1 MAMKVDYLLRETG
14 SNLRRNITLTLA
26 SIVTVAVSLALFGI
40 ALLLRQGVDN
50 ATQRWEGGIEFVVF
64 MNADATEAQINAVAS
79 DLDNSPEVDRATY
92 FDQQDAFEEFKDLF
106 RDSPELLETVEPAD
120 LPPSFR
126 VVPIDTDPDAV
137 EQLSQRFASSPG
149 VLQVVSAQETIRN
162 IERLTTIASVV
173 VLAGAAFLL
182 LAAAALIFNTIR
194 MAMFARRREIEVMK
208 LVGATNW
215 FIRVPFMVEGM
226 IQGLIGAGVA
236 VGGVFLSNWALDRY
250 LSESSSL
257 QLLESFVVAT
267 EDVWRT
273 SFLLM
278 VIGVIVGTVGSA
290 IAVSRFLDV

>member
-1 MAMKVDYLLRETG
+1 MAMKANYLFRETG

-64 MNADATEAQINAVAS
+64 MNADASAAQLQAVA
-79 DLDNSPEVDRATY
+79 DALDASPEVAKITF
-92 FDQQDAFEEFKDLF
+92 FDQDKAFEEFKDLF
-106 RDSPELLETVEPAD
+106 EGTPELIETVQPSD
-120 LPPSFR
+120 LPTSFR
-126 VVPIDTDPDAV
+126 VVPSDTDPDAV
-137 EQLSQRFASSPG
+137 EQLASRFETSPG
-149 VLQVVSAQETIRN
+149 VREVVSAQETIRN
-162 IERLTTIASVV
+162 IESLTNIASFI
-173 VLAGAAFLL
+173 VLLGSVFLL
-182 LAAAALIFNTIR
+182 AAAAALIFNTIR

-215 FIRVPFMVEGM
+215 FIRLPFMVEGM
-226 IQGLIGAGVA
+226 IQGLLGAGVA
-236 VGGVFLSNWALDRY
+236 VGAVFGANWALDRY
-250 LSESSSL
+250 LSDRNSL

-273 SFLLM
+273 SFLLL
-278 VIGVIVGTVGSA
+278 VIGVIVGTLGSA

>member
-1 MAMKVDYLLRETG
+1 MAMKANYLFRETG

-64 MNADATEAQINAVAS
+64 MNADASAAQLQAVA
-79 DLDNSPEVDRATY
+79 DALDASPEVSKITF
-92 FDQQDAFEEFKDLF
+92 FDQDKAFEEFKDLF
-106 RDSPELLETVEPAD
+106 EGTPELIETVQPSD
-120 LPPSFR
+120 LPTSFR
-126 VVPIDTDPDAV
+126 VVPSDTDPDAV
-137 EQLSQRFASSPG
+137 EQLASRFETSPG
-149 VLQVVSAQETIRN
+149 VREVVSAQETIRN
-162 IERLTTIASVV
+162 IESLTNIASFI
-173 VLAGAAFLL
+173 VLLGSVFLL
-182 LAAAALIFNTIR
+182 AAAAALIFNTIR

-215 FIRVPFMVEGM
+215 FIRLPFMVEGM
-226 IQGLIGAGVA
+226 IQGLLGAGVA
-236 VGGVFLSNWALDRY
+236 VGAVFGANWALDRY
-250 LSESSSL
+250 LSDRNSL

-273 SFLLM
+273 SFLLL